1 MNEAPQP
8 GLCDSFGDGGSDG
21 DGLEPHDRE
30 QDRVGSLPRS
40 GNCCPSSEGSSHML
54 TTWPGL
60 GQVEARVSQHHKDS
74 GTCGGGTAW
83 AVLAAWV
90 WSSPVNGLAKPVP
103 HMHPGIL
110 GEG

>member
-74 GTCGGGTAW
+74 GTCGGK
-83 AVLAAWV
+83 
-90 WSSPVNGLAKPVP
+90 GLPGLCLLHGHGVP
-103 HMHPGIL
+103 R
-110 GEG
+110 